1 MVEMDGESQLH
12 TLAKTI
18 TIANEETKLDVIV
31 TAENGEKV
39 IYHVN
44 IIKKSTDNSI
54 KSVKVDGKQIEEQ
67 DGKYIATVYDK
78 GKDTQ
83 DALIEVIATEEHAK
97 IQIGDGSEFKLTPAQ
112 SSVTFKD
119 QNRKITLNINVQAQ
133 DTNTTNITKILE
145 INIVSDDTTIKVVK
159 NGDNVVTNYDEQTH
173 TFKEYLSKDIEEVN
187 LSIEANSLY
196 TTLTSGETTGKQII
210 SINNVNIKDQDE
222 VDISFT
228 AIAESGRTQD
238 YIIKILRKSD
248 NANAAHIY
256 VDGIDIIDNFQDV
269 DSVPTCVISI
279 GKETQNSVIEAIAE
293 MNLQI

>member
-1 MVEMDGESQLH
+1 M
-12 TLAKTI
+12 
-18 TIANEETKLDVIV
+18 
-31 TAENGEKV
+31 
-39 IYHVN
+39 
-44 IIKKSTDNSI
+44 
-54 KSVKVDGKQIEEQ
+54 
-67 DGKYIATVYDK
+67 
-78 GKDTQ
+78 
-83 DALIEVIATEEHAK
+83 
-97 IQIGDGSEFKLTPAQ
+97 
-112 SSVTFKD
+112 
-119 QNRKITLNINVQAQ
+119 
-133 DTNTTNITKILE
+133 E